1 MKSKIFLR
9 LLINIDDGG
18 LNVHHIKPVSEGGG
32 GEPENLITLCKDCHK
47 EVHHEMRLNLKK

>member
-1 MKSKIFLR
+1 MKNEHGIY
-9 LLINIDDGG
+9 IPIDDGG

-32 GEPENLITLCKDCHK
+32 DEPENLITLCKDCHK